1 MSYETG
7 FFGQKTNAH
16 CKTRSIQTGFVWIEK
31 APRTFKEIDL
41 RTWRLAFL
49 VRVYS
54 SHSHLETD
62 LSEDVADTY
71 VPFGNPGDVADTYI
85 PFGNPEDVPHS

>member
-1 MSYETG
+1 L
-7 FFGQKTNAH
+7 
-16 CKTRSIQTGFVWIEK
+16 
-31 APRTFKEIDL
+31 KEIDP

-54 SHSHLETD
+54 SHSYLERDRSENVETGLSCRVYSSHSLETD

-71 VPFGNPGDVADTYI
+71 VPFGNPGDVADIYI